1 MASTDIQN
9 RLEKNIK
16 KLKPWAEKLGIE
28 AYRIYDRDIPEYPFT
43 VDVYGPYV
51 VMNDRRQEID
61 FEEQKSG
68 HLEKI
73 RTAIQTLLDPKDIII
88 KRRTPQRLKGQK
100 TAQYQR
106 LAEKGE
112 RIAVNEEP
120 AKFLVNLYDYL
131 DTGLFLDHRL
141 VRQIIY
147 KKSGMG
153 ARFLNLFSYTASV
166 SVMAAIA
173 GSITTSVDMS
183 KTYTNWAKDNF
194 KANNIDI
201 DNHNFFVADVLVWL
215 HEQFVHK
222 SATHYD
228 LIFLDPPTFSNS
240 KKMDGTFDVERDQ
253 VQLLRKTVALL
264 RPGGELIFSNNK
276 RGFKLD
282 PAVHEFAKVK
292 EITHNT
298 LPKDFHDQKIRKV
311 FSLERLEGVEIAPTA
326 EDTAPK
332 VRAATPKD
340 DRDDSD
346 DSDEDDERRVSA
358 FDDFGDE

>member
-43 VDVYGPYV
+43 VDIYGPYV
-51 VMNDRRQEID
+51 VMNDRRQDID

-68 HLEKI
+68 HLENI
-73 RTAIQTLLDPKDIII
+73 RTAIQALLKPQDIII

-112 RIAVNEEP
+112 RIAVKEEP

-153 ARFLNLFSYTASV
+153 ARFLNLFSYTSSV

-194 KANNIDI
+194 KANNIDV

-292 EITHNT
+292 EITHTT

-311 FSLERLEGVEIAPTA
+311 FSLERLEGADFTPTA

-332 VRAATPKD
+332 TRAAVEDEHDDSSEDD
-340 DRDDSD
+340 DRL
-346 DSDEDDERRVSA
+346 VSA
-358 FDDFGDE
+358 FDDFGDD

>member
-1 MASTDIQN
+1 MASVEIQN

-16 KLKPWAEKLGIE
+16 KLKPWAEKHGIE

-43 VDVYGPYV
+43 VDLYGEYV

-61 FEEQKSG
+61 FEEAKST
-68 HLEKI
+68 HLENI
-73 RTAIQTLLDPKDIII
+73 RVAIQKLLQPKDIII
-88 KRRTPQRLKGQK
+88 KRRTPQRAAGEKSS
-100 TAQYQR
+100 QYQR
-106 LAEKGE
+106 LAEKRE
-112 RIAVNEEP
+112 RIVVREDP
-120 AKFLVNLYDYL
+120 ARLLVNLYDYL

-166 SVMAAIA
+166 SVFAAIA

-183 KTYTNWAKDNF
+183 KTYMAWAKDNF
-194 KANNIDI
+194 KANDIDV
-201 DNHNFFVADVLVWL
+201 DNHNFFVADVQTWL
-215 HEQFVHK
+215 AEQVAHK

-240 KKMDGTFDVERDQ
+240 KKMEGTFDVERDQ
-253 VQLLRKTVALL
+253 VELLRRTVSLL

-282 PAVHEFAKVK
+282 PAVHEFAKVR
-292 EITHNT
+292 EITKTT

-311 FSLERLEGVEIAPTA
+311 FSLERLVGASKPESVADEPVEDEPVK
-326 EDTAPK
+326 PK
-332 VRAATPKD
+332 FSP
-340 DRDDSD
+340 
-346 DSDEDDERRVSA
+346 EA
-358 FDDFGDE
+358 FD